1 MNHKW
6 SIIRQLEKLFTD
18 LFPMIAFFSMI
29 IISCVITLQIK
40 NYSIWLRLEV
50 ISESARTNLL
60 KNYVR
65 HRIYKSIFFLNR
77 VASGSF
83 GHTLTWMHH
92 GFGPAHSK
100 IL

>member
-6 SIIRQLEKLFTD
+6 SIICQLEKLFTD
-18 LFPMIAFFSMI
+18 LFPMTTFLSTI

-40 NYSIWLRLEV
+40 NYSIWLRLDV

-60 KNYVR
+60 KICVR
-65 HRIYKSIFFLNR
+65 HRIYESIFFLNH

-83 GHTLTWMHH
+83 GHTHTLMQHV
-92 GFGPAHSK
+92 FGPTHSK
-100 IL
+100 AQ